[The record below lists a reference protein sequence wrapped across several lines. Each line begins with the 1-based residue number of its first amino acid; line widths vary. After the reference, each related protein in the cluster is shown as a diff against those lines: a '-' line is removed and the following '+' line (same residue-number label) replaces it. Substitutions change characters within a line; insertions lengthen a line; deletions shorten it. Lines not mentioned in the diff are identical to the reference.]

1 MPSEELAYATKTV
14 RTIAAGHTPPIKPT
28 TIDYFEESEDYD
40 EDENE
45 EDNEDADKTLVDISD
60 IVKDL
65 DKIVITDVS
74 GIFDAKL
81 RLTT

>member
-28 TIDYFEESEDYD
+28 TIDYFDD
-40 EDENE
+40 EDD